1 MPPRFNLPSKVSLCL
16 PGLNAHPSYEV
27 FLNDFAK
34 FPVNKKIIPTLE
46 KCILDREY
54 ENLLR
59 KKFPHEESVV
69 RRYLDLVGG
78 ASTLAAWDEMKSR
91 HVGTPTAYLSS
102 DEVTNLTLPSLVRD
116 RFGEDT
122 KFSKDKWGRQSYQAF
137 ADKLAKQNPGISF
150 TKQLADDALRF
161 AVSKLAVATSKGL
174 PAGEIEKM
182 LKRCL
187 GKESDEYWQKH
198 NDS

>member
-1 MPPRFNLPSKVSLCL
+1 MPPRFNFPPKVSLRL
-16 PGLNAHPSYEV
+16 SGLNSYPSYDV
-27 FLNDFAK
+27 FLKEFAK
-34 FPVNKKIIPTLE
+34 YPANKKIVPTLE
-46 KCILDREY
+46 KCTLDREY

-59 KKFPHEESVV
+59 KKYPHDESVV
-69 RRYLDLVGG
+69 RRHLNLSRARD
-78 ASTLAAWDEMKSR
+78 ACSAWDEMKSR
-91 HVGTPTAYLSS
+91 QAGTPTAYLSS
-102 DEVTNLTLPSLVRD
+102 VEVTNLTLPSLVRD

-137 ADKLAKQNPGISF
+137 ADKLAKQNPRIPF

-174 PAGEIEKM
+174 PASEIEKM

-187 GKESDEYWQKH
+187 GKESDEYWQKRS
-198 NDS
+198 DS